1 MESALGV
8 TNSALPTTVG
18 SGPQY
23 KEYLRT
29 QFIYKDFK
37 DLNLQ
42 AFPALV
48 RNLFF
53 HFDFTR
59 IYSKSIY

>member
-1 MESALGV
+1 MKQMENPLSGP
-8 TNSALPTTVG
+8 NSALPTTVG

-37 DLNLQ
+37 DLNL
-42 AFPALV
+42 
-48 RNLFF
+48 
-53 HFDFTR
+53 
-59 IYSKSIY
+59 

>member
-1 MESALGV
+1 MDGNMSSQSSTSA
-8 TNSALPTTVG
+8 S

-37 DLNLQ
+37 DLNLEP
-42 AFPALV
+42 FEALV
-48 RNLFF
+48 SRSC
-53 HFDFTR
+53 HDVR
-59 IYSKSIY
+59 QYSAHSLT

>member
-1 MESALGV
+1 MESVAI
-8 TNSALPTTVG
+8 S

-37 DLNLQ
+37 DLNLKP
-42 AFPALV
+42 FPPSVSQLHL
-48 RNLFF
+48 NKPICLE
-53 HFDFTR
+53 
-59 IYSKSIY
+59 IK

>member
-1 MESALGV
+1 MESVAI
-8 TNSALPTTVG
+8 S

-37 DLNLQ
+37 DLNLKP
-42 AFPALV
+42 FPPSVSQL
-48 RNLFF
+48 
-53 HFDFTR
+53 
-59 IYSKSIY
+59 Y